1 MPEVPEHSRWQ
12 VGVEYTERGRKL
24 VVDVPPEKKEFG
36 RYEDYVLKT
45 YSKVTNITCL
55 EEFRDELFN
64 KSKLKSI

>member
-1 MPEVPEHSRWQ
+1 M
-12 VGVEYTERGRKL
+12 
-24 VVDVPPEKKEFG
+24 VDVPPEKKEFG